1 LKKLL
6 LIFIGLTLMA
16 EAGIAQCCSPGNPV
30 SGSAYVG
37 ILPPKT
43 LRTITY
49 YRHSFSDTYYEGS
62 KVSDY
67 QGTHSGYDF
76 FGEVLSY
83 GIIKKLTVEAEL
95 GYYIYKYQESDVL
108 GKLKTYGFSNATVS
122 LKYAVLKTK
131 KDMEL
136 TLGAG
141 AKVPVSRKVFSNDY
155 GPYPQDI
162 QPSTGA
168 FGFVAQLFF
177 YKGFKEKKWRVVLL
191 NRFEINGYNS
201 EDYRFGNALFSS
213 VFLGRSFAKNW
224 AATLQFRN
232 EYRWEDWQGDTRYL
246 ATGGD
251 ILFISPQ
258 LSYTFKPRLTL
269 SVTADFPVFR
279 DYNGIQLGPKYA
291 FGISVVKDFCL

>member
-1 LKKLL
+1 
-6 LIFIGLTLMA
+6 M
-16 EAGIAQCCSPGNPV
+16 
-30 SGSAYVG
+30 SAYFHRRPCEPSLTTGTVFR
-37 ILPPKT
+37 IL
-43 LRTITY
+43 IT
-49 YRHSFSDTYYEGS
+49 
-62 KVSDY
+62 K
-67 QGTHSGYDF
+67 
-76 FGEVLSY
+76 
-83 GIIKKLTVEAEL
+83 L

-141 AKVPVSRKVFSNDY
+141 AKGPVSRKVFSNDY
-155 GPYPQDI
+155 GPYPPDL

-168 FGFVAQLFF
+168 YGFVAQLFF
-177 YKGFKEKKWRVVLL
+177 YKGFKEKKWRVVVL

-213 VFLGRSFAKNW
+213 AFIGRTFAKNW

-232 EYRWEDWQGDTRYL
+232 EYRWEDWQSDTRYL

-251 ILFISPQ
+251 ILFVSPQ

-269 SVTADFPVFR
+269 SITADFPIFR